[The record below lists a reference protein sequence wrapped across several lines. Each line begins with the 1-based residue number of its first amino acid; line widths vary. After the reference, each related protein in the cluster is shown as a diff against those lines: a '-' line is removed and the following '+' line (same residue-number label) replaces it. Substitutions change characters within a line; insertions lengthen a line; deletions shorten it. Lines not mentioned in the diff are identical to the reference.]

1 MKNKIKIGEV
11 ATFNRG
17 FQVPRSRT
25 DVDYDIP
32 YLHYG
37 DIYKIYNNKIN
48 LSEAIDSIIKIKSN
62 EKFKKDH
69 YLLHNDIVFNLTSEN
84 YEDLGKTVIIKN
96 KNNQQFVSGMETTKC
111 RIVKPDVL
119 NPDYFQFLTQSKL
132 FKATLLQY
140 VTGMKV
146 FRVHPRDISQIEIEV
161 PSLDSQIKISH
172 ILNAITSKIEINN
185 QINEKLEETA
195 KALYKEW
202 FVNFNFPD
210 ENGLPYKDNG
220 GEFYETELGE
230 IPVGWTVTPLN
241 QVFDFLEGP
250 GIRNWQYTEKGVK
263 FLNIRLIKNNDLD
276 LESANMVSEDEAYGR
291 YKHFLLEENDI
302 IVSTSGTL
310 GKYAVI
316 RKEHLP
322 IMLNT
327 SIIRF
332 RPIEKDYFGFM
343 YQYLKSNSFYKELI
357 TKSSGSVQLNFG
369 PTHLKEINIIK
380 PPKYIIDKFNLIV
393 RDFIF
398 KSLKLKS
405 ENSNLKEVL
414 NLLINKLMQG
424 KINIDELD
432 IDWNNLN
439 KTLKE
444 IEGI

>member
-1 MKNKIKIGEV
+1 MKNNEWKNVRLKEIANITMGQSPKSSYYNEEGVGMPFMQGRTTFGEKYHTIERYTTKVTRLANKNSVLMSVRAPVGDVNIAVCDLCIG
-11 ATFNRG
+11 RG
-17 FQVPRSRT
+17 LAS
-25 DVDYDIP
+25 
-32 YLHYG
+32 LEMKNG
-37 DIYKIYNNKIN
+37 NNEF
-48 LSEAIDSIIKIKSN
+48 LY
-62 EKFKKDH
+62 
-69 YLLHNDIVFNLTSEN
+69 YLLKANHEYINSGVSGTVFSSINKSGVEELEFNIPDDKTQRKISSILTSI
-84 YEDLGKTVIIKN
+84 D
-96 KNNQQFVSGMETTKC
+96 
-111 RIVKPDVL
+111 
-119 NPDYFQFLTQSKL
+119 
-132 FKATLLQY
+132 
-140 VTGMKV
+140 
-146 FRVHPRDISQIEIEV
+146 
-161 PSLDSQIKISH
+161 
-172 ILNAITSKIEINN
+172 SKIEINN

-195 KALYKEW
+195 KAIYNEW

-230 IPVGWTVTPLN
+230 IPIGWEVTPLN

-405 ENSNLKEVL
+405 ENSILKEVL